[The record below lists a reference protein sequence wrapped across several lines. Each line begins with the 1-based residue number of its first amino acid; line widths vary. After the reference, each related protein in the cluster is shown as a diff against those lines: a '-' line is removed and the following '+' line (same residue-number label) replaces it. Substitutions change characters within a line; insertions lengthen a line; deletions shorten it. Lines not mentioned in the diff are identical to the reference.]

1 MDDLIDMIAAGDSQS
16 QVSDRIKDLLF
27 AKSAERIDAVRPYA
41 AASLFGEEDSES
53 YEDDES
59 DEDEDEYEEEEDWWV
74 LELYKQSV
82 Q

>member
-41 AASLFGEEDSES
+41 AANLFGEEDLES

-59 DEDEDEYEEEEDWWV
+59 DDEDEDGEDDEDEYEDEED
-74 LELYKQSV
+74 
-82 Q
+82 

>member
-41 AASLFGEEDSES
+41 AANLFGEEDSES

-59 DEDEDEYEEEEDWWV
+59 DEGDDEDEDDEDEYEDEED
-74 LELYKQSV
+74 
-82 Q
+82 

>member
-41 AASLFGEEDSES
+41 AANLFGEEDSES

-59 DEDEDEYEEEEDWWV
+59 DEGDEYEDDEDEYEDEED
-74 LELYKQSV
+74 
-82 Q
+82 

>member
-41 AASLFGEEDSES
+41 AANLFGEEDSES

-59 DEDEDEYEEEEDWWV
+59 DNEDDEDEYEDDEEN
-74 LELYKQSV
+74 
-82 Q
+82 

>member
-41 AASLFGEEDSES
+41 AANLFGEEDSES

-59 DEDEDEYEEEEDWWV
+59 DNEDDEDEYEDEED
-74 LELYKQSV
+74 EEN
-82 Q
+82 

>member
-27 AKSAERIDAVRPYA
+27 ATSAERIDAVRPYA
-41 AASLFGEEDSES
+41 AANLFGEEDSES

-59 DEDEDEYEEEEDWWV
+59 DDEDDEDEDDEDEYEDEED
-74 LELYKQSV
+74 
-82 Q
+82 

>member
-27 AKSAERIDAVRPYA
+27 SKSTERIDAVRPYA

-59 DEDEDEYEEEEDWWV
+59 DEDDEDEYEEEED
-74 LELYKQSV
+74 
-82 Q
+82 

>member
-41 AASLFGEEDSES
+41 AANLFGEEDSES

-59 DEDEDEYEEEEDWWV
+59 DEDDEDDGDEYEDEED
-74 LELYKQSV
+74 
-82 Q
+82 

>member
-41 AASLFGEEDSES
+41 AANLFGEEDSES

-59 DEDEDEYEEEEDWWV
+59 DEEGDDEDEYEDEED
-74 LELYKQSV
+74 
-82 Q
+82 

>member
-27 AKSAERIDAVRPYA
+27 SKSAERIDAVRPYA
-41 AASLFGEEDSES
+41 AANLFGEEDSES

-59 DEDEDEYEEEEDWWV
+59 DEGDDEDEDDEDDEDEYEDEED
-74 LELYKQSV
+74 
-82 Q
+82 

>member
-41 AASLFGEEDSES
+41 AANLFGEEDSES

-59 DEDEDEYEEEEDWWV
+59 DDEDDEDDEDEYEKEED
-74 LELYKQSV
+74 
-82 Q
+82 

>member
-41 AASLFGEEDSES
+41 AANLFGESD
-53 YEDDES
+53 
-59 DEDEDEYEEEEDWWV
+59 DEDEDDEDEDDEDDEEDEYEDEED
-74 LELYKQSV
+74 
-82 Q
+82 

>member
-53 YEDDES
+53 YEDDDD
-59 DEDEDEYEEEEDWWV
+59 DEDDEDDEEEN
-74 LELYKQSV
+74 
-82 Q
+82 

>member
-27 AKSAERIDAVRPYA
+27 SKSAERIDAVRPYA
-41 AASLFGEEDSES
+41 AASLFGEEDSET

-59 DEDEDEYEEEEDWWV
+59 DEDEDEDEYEDEED
-74 LELYKQSV
+74 
-82 Q
+82 

>member
-41 AASLFGEEDSES
+41 AANLFGEEDSES

-59 DEDEDEYEEEEDWWV
+59 DEGDDEDEDDEDEYEDEYEDEED
-74 LELYKQSV
+74 
-82 Q
+82 

>member
-1 MDDLIDMIAAGDSQS
+1 MDDLIDMIAAGDS

-59 DEDEDEYEEEEDWWV
+59 DNEDDEDEYEDDEEN
-74 LELYKQSV
+74 
-82 Q
+82 